1 MGFLQGNL
9 ALTPRKTKEVAYKT
23 LVRPQLEDAAP
34 IWHPYDE
41 TQIQQVEKVQRTAVR
56 WTCRRWKKQVVP
68 ATCWTNMSD
77 HPWRPSLKFFDKIHS
92 GTVYLQ
98 KDKYLTPAPNLRR
111 TRAFHESQY
120 TRYLAR
126 PLRS

>member
-41 TQIQQVEKVQRTAVR
+41 TQIQQVEKVQRTAAR
-56 WTCRRWKKQVVP
+56 WTCRRWKKTSS
-68 ATCWTNMSD
+68 AGNMLD
-77 HPWRPSLKFFDKIHS
+77 E
-92 GTVYLQ
+92 
-98 KDKYLTPAPNLRR
+98 
-111 TRAFHESQY
+111 HE
-120 TRYLAR
+120 
-126 PLRS
+126 